1 MNIDKHIKKKTFQDG
16 RDDKNSL
23 KYNDKYPLMGRKRE
37 EEEEKKTQ
45 NKLAQCCLISLM
57 DTLTYMF

>member
-37 EEEEKKTQ
+37 EEEEKKNTKQ
-45 NKLAQCCLISLM
+45 ISPML
-57 DTLTYMF
+57 FN